1 MCQHL
6 YQVSHLPFENIYQ
19 DMFQT
24 SKISFKY
31 VFSNFEMKLIEMAI
45 CVRNLVNKLLSKKS
59 DDLFKLLIQ
68 NSTHFKF
75 GKCQFCT

>member
-6 YQVSHLPFENIYQ
+6 YQVSHLPYENIYQ

-31 VFSNFEMKLIEMAI
+31 VFSYLEMKLIEVAI
-45 CVRNLVNKLLSKKS
+45 CVS
-59 DDLFKLLIQ
+59 Q
-68 NSTHFKF
+68 KF
-75 GKCQFCT
+75 GQ